1 MRCCQQTFS
10 VQARQR
16 ERSHQLIFC
25 SPKHDYGEV
34 THHPPI
40 FQLTSPMFLRFPPT
54 WNVICPLKCMQ
65 LVSTSIKL
73 HSFRV
78 IKLQSSMKVLK
89 FCMDSHIPKATNSGE
104 KHITENII
112 WFEFETKY
120 VAAHSTIF
128 GFQLTPDSTS

>member
-10 VQARQR
+10 VHARQS
-16 ERSHQLIFC
+16 ERSHQLIFILQNMTMGK
-25 SPKHDYGEV
+25 SPTTLQFSSRPLPCFY
-34 THHPPI
+34 
-40 FQLTSPMFLRFPPT
+40 T

-89 FCMDSHIPKATNSGE
+89 FCMDSYIPKATDSGE

-120 VAAHSTIF
+120 VAAHSTIL
-128 GFQLTPDSTS
+128 GFQLTLES